1 MAIITNSYN
10 LNYETISR
18 NQPIEQ
24 IYLEC
29 DTTLSPVTISLFPIY
44 KTNNFYNIKIFI
56 SDYGNNAATNN
67 ITIGCSTGDIINTLG
82 NTQVVIN
89 TNGGSLELQ
98 IAGNNKWLSL
108 GQKLNNTIEIPRP
121 EINLSI
127 SQNNVIGQELYAH
140 YLPPIN
146 DSFLNYNPKYYLFM
160 QRSRL
165 NSIKKDINGVLY
177 KKKKPSGIF
186 HPTHQNGINF
196 PNGAFYSGTT
206 QIPLDTEFSISNTP
220 YIKSLINMN
229 PLQFVRYS
237 PSGGL
242 IQNDWVVPNLL
253 NFPCANIQIKIQGRR
268 ANSPPRSSLMFLAI
282 GIENPD
288 KNSNYPII
296 FGELS
301 IPFKLALKKQAG
313 IIFNGNEYSAIQ
325 GVQYLLN
332 SSSVKTQYKL

>member
-1 MAIITNSYN
+1 MPIGLPYNPQNCFQISQLALNANQFEPTSPAENSVPSIIVWDTQLNVIQRVSTLTN
-10 LNYETISR
+10 IV
-18 NQPIEQ
+18 
-24 IYLEC
+24 LEEIGANAP
-29 DTTLSPVTISLFPIY
+29 PVNS
-44 KTNNFYNIKIFI
+44 FI
-56 SDYGNNAATNN
+56 D
-67 ITIGCSTGDIINTLG
+67 
-82 NTQVVIN
+82 
-89 TNGGSLELQ
+89 
-98 IAGNNKWLSL
+98 
-108 GQKLNNTIEIPRP
+108 IPRP

-127 SQNNVIGQELYAH
+127 SQNVIGQELYAH

-165 NSIKKDINGVLY
+165 NSVKKDINGVKY
-177 KKKKPSGIF
+177 RKKKPSGIF

-196 PNGAFYSGTT
+196 PNGAYYSGST
-206 QIPLDTEFSISNTP
+206 QIPLDTEFAIANTP
-220 YIKSLINMN
+220 YTKSLIGIN
-229 PLQFVRYS
+229 PLQFIRYS
-237 PSGGL
+237 PSGQI

-301 IPFKLALKKQAG
+301 IPFKLALKKQGG

-332 SSSVKTQYKL
+332 SSSVKTQYRL